1 MTPIEIP
8 YATGSLRLI
17 MGGACLAFVVLSLVW
32 TVPKIANFIHTRGT
46 RTKGQNVG
54 GSLIWIF
61 IIGFTLVPSTIFAAL
76 VKNPTTVI
84 ADEGITQENLF
95 SSSAEVIGWNEI
107 ERVSCTYVRSHPL
120 TYECPPLWYARRMG
134 ERFRWATQVRGFSI
148 RSTICSSKDC
158 RQVSYRRAA
167 CRSPIDRDTI
177 THPGC

>member
-95 SSSAEVIGWNEI
+95 SSSADVIGWNEI

-120 TYECPPLWYARRMG
+120 TYE
-134 ERFRWATQVRGFSI
+134 V
-148 RSTICSSKDC
+148 STITVRATDGRTIQMGDSGTRILDPVYDLLQQRLPSGVVQTCSVPFS
-158 RQVSYRRAA
+158 
-167 CRSPIDRDTI
+167 
-177 THPGC
+177 H